1 MKTIIAGGR
10 GHIVQQADYQLLDIW
25 KHKLP
30 ITEVVSG
37 GATGADRLGEIW
49 AEMRGIPLC
58 RKEPDTLSG
67 VIPFWQA
74 ARHRN
79 QAMADYADALIA
91 FPGGTGTADM
101 IRRATQQKLVVIIV
115 KDVKESLHELLGMK
129 P

>member
-10 GHIVQQADYQLLDIW
+10 NHIVQRADYQLLDIW
-25 KHKLP
+25 KRKLP

-49 AEMRGIPLC
+49 AETRGVPVC
-58 RKEPDTLSG
+58 RKEPDALGG

-101 IRRATQQKLVVIIV
+101 IQRATQQKLVVIIV
-115 KDVKESLHELLGMK
+115 KDAQESLHELMSIT
-129 P
+129 